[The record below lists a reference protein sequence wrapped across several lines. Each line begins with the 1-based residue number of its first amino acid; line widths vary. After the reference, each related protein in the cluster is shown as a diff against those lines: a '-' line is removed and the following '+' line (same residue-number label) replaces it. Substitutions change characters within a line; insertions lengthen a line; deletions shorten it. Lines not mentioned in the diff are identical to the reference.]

1 MSNKKNSLSRM
12 KLLITGGTGFI
23 SSAVICHIIDNAN
36 HSVVNVDIKNQVVY
50 EIKFILDKNDG
61 KL

>member
-1 MSNKKNSLSRM
+1 M

-23 SSAVICHIIDNAN
+23 GSAVIRHIIDNTN

>member
-1 MSNKKNSLSRM
+1 M

-36 HSVVNVDIKNQVVY
+36 HSVVNVNVDIEFHIVGGLEGYN
-50 EIKFILDKNDG
+50 
-61 KL
+61 

>member
-1 MSNKKNSLSRM
+1 M

>member
-1 MSNKKNSLSRM
+1 MRRWIGM
-12 KLLITGGTGFI
+12 LIPQPNEI
-23 SSAVICHIIDNAN
+23 AN
-36 HSVVNVDIKNQVVY
+36 HSVVDVDIKNQVVY